1 MRSSQVAKIAVLV
14 HVMLVAA
21 AVYYVTR
28 IFNFTPLS
36 RLPNT
41 DTFAFS
47 AAALPP
53 LLAFWIGGRILHG
66 ARASRVLACGLVL
79 GAALYAA
86 SFVGVLL
93 SGAHEP
99 LAPLWLI
106 IVSLW
111 LAAAYVVLLV
121 AVWLTSRA
129 SVRSS

>member
-21 AVYYVTR
+21 AVYYVTWV
-28 IFNFTPLS
+28 FNFTPLS

-47 AAALPP
+47 VAALPP

-86 SFVGVLL
+86 
-93 SGAHEP
+93 